1 MWESTAELLRQFR
14 AGNSRACARVI
25 SLIEDDAP
33 AAVELLDAIY
43 LQVGQAYRVG
53 VTGPPGA
60 GKSTLVEKLA
70 HACRKQN
77 RKIGIVAV
85 DPTSPFSGGA
95 ILGDRV
101 RMSSLFMDPG
111 VFIRSMATRGGTG
124 GLASRTKEVC
134 DVLDAFGAEWIFIE
148 TVGVGQV
155 ELDIASAAH
164 TTLVVLVPE
173 SGDSIQVMKAGLME
187 VGDVFCVNKS
197 DRQGADGL
205 VVALESVLEQKRNL
219 NSWIPPVVRTT
230 ATTGEGVEELLQRL
244 ADHRRHLLASKALEK
259 HKEAYVRDKIREL
272 VELELLRQAWSR
284 PDIEQKLSVLV
295 QETLQRKTTPY
306 RAAAELLSLL
316 HADKKDSANVL
327 HAGAEGRRERF
338 ECLAGNSEDTKPK
351 EV

>member
-14 AGNSRACARVI
+14 AGNSRACARII
-25 SLIEDDAP
+25 SLVEDDAP

-43 LQVGQAYRVG
+43 PYVGQAYRVG
-53 VTGPPGA
+53 ITGPPGA
-60 GKSTLVEKLA
+60 GKSTLVEKLV

-134 DVLDAFGAEWIFIE
+134 DVLDAFGTDWIFVE

-205 VVALESVLEQKRNL
+205 VVALESVLEQKRGI
-219 NSWIPPVVRTT
+219 NSWIPPVIKTT
-230 ATTGEGVEELLQRL
+230 ATTGEGVEELLERL
-244 ADHRRHLLASKALEK
+244 DAHRKHLLTSKTLERL
-259 HKEAYVRDKIREL
+259 KEAYVRNKIREL
-272 VELELLRQAWSR
+272 VELDLLKQTWSR
-284 PDIEQKLSVLV
+284 AEIEQKLSALV
-295 QETLQRKTTPY
+295 QETMQGKTTPY
-306 RAAAELLSLL
+306 RAAAELLLL
-316 HADKKDSANVL
+316 LRADRKDSGCVL
-327 HAGAEGRRERF
+327 PGDPESRRERL
-338 ECLAGNSEDTKPK
+338 ECLAGNKGDAKPK